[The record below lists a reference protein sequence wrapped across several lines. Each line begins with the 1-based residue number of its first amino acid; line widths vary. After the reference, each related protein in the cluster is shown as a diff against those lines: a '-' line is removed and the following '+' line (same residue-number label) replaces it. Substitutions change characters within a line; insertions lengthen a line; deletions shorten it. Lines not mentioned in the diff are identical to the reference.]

1 MKEKNNKKFK
11 SLSVNAFLN
20 AFKSSLSVLFPLIT
34 YPYAF
39 RILHVEGMGKVNY
52 ATSIVSYFSL
62 IATLGVSTYAVR
74 EGAKLRDK
82 KDDLEKFSNQIFS
95 LNVFTTLIAYIAL
108 VVSLV
113 FVNQFSSYRVLIV
126 LSSLTIVFTTVGV
139 EWLNTIYEDY
149 LYITIRSII
158 THVISLILLFL
169 LVKNENDY
177 YIYAL
182 LNVVTTAV
190 VCVLNWIHCRKYV
203 KLRIVRDIN
212 TKKHVKPIL
221 TLFANSIATTIYVS
235 ADTTMLG
242 WMSGDYYVGIYSI
255 AVKIYTVVKQMLAAM
270 YSVTIPRISYFIGI
284 GDFESVRSVFTKL
297 ISNIMLVLLPS
308 AIGLIT
314 VSKEVIL
321 LMGGEEYSLG
331 ITTLQILS
339 IALIGA
345 IFGGIMT
352 YCLNI
357 PLGREKYN
365 VQATSISAVINVVL
379 NIFLIP
385 LFKQNGAAL
394 TTLIAEFFVLFYCLY
409 ECKDIRKYVDV
420 SIFLKNLIQTLIGC
434 TMIFVINMAIS
445 KFCDNILIGLM
456 IKVVIS
462 ILAYGSLLVILRNE
476 LAISLLEKVR
486 RRKMQ
491 W

>member
-1 MKEKNNKKFK
+1 MKENNKKFK
-11 SLSVNAFLN
+11 SLGVNALLN

-74 EGAKLRDK
+74 EGAKLRDR
-82 KDDLEKFSNQIFS
+82 KDDFEKFSNQIFS
-95 LNVFTTLIAYIAL
+95 LNVFTTLIAYTAL
-108 VVSLV
+108 TISLV
-113 FVNQFSSYRVLIV
+113 FVNQFREYRMLIA
-126 LSSLTIVFTTVGV
+126 LSSLTIAFTTLGV
-139 EWLNTIYEDY
+139 EWLNTIFEDY

-158 THVISLILLFL
+158 THIISLILLFL
-169 LVKNENDY
+169 FVKNENDY
-177 YIYAL
+177 YTYASL
-182 LNVVTTAV
+182 SVITTAV
-190 VCVLNWIHCRKYV
+190 ICILNWVNCRKYV
-203 KLRIVRDIN
+203 KLRIVRSIDI
-212 TKKHVKPIL
+212 KKHVKPIL

-242 WMSGDYYVGIYSI
+242 WMSGDYYVGLYSI
-255 AVKIYTVVKQMLAAM
+255 AVKIYSVVKQMLAAM
-270 YSVTIPRISYFIGI
+270 YSVTVPRISYFIGI

-308 AIGLIT
+308 AVGLIT

-331 ITTLQILS
+331 IPTLQILS
-339 IALIGA
+339 VALIGA

-365 VQATSISAVINVVL
+365 VQATSISAVLNVVL

-385 LFKQNGAAL
+385 LFKQDGAAL
-394 TTLIAEFFVLFYCLY
+394 TTLIAEFFVFFYCLY
-409 ECKDIRKYVDV
+409 KCKDIRKYVDV
-420 SIFLKNLIQTLIGC
+420 SIFFKNMIQTLIGC
-434 TMIFVINMAIS
+434 AMIFVINSSIS
-445 KFCDNILIGLM
+445 KFCDNILIGLS
-456 IKVVIS
+456 IKVVVS
-462 ILAYGSLLVILRNE
+462 VLAYGCLLVILRNE
-476 LAISLLEKVR
+476 LAISILKKL
-486 RRKMQ
+486 RRKKMQ
-491 W
+491 